1 MLYLASY
8 EISAL
13 VTEFFNSGGGY
24 GVLSLSHLTSYA
36 ISKNNIGAGIF
47 EQLGGTV
54 VFCLFYTEPHMRF
67 LKIVLVTEFL
77 NSWGWWCFAT
87 FHLTSYEISKNSME
101 LREMFEQLGVW
112 CFATFHD

>member
-36 ISKNNIGAGIF
+36 ISKNNIGDGIF

-54 VFCLFYTEPHMRF
+54 VICLFYTETHMRF
-67 LKIVLVTEFL
+67 LK
-77 NSWGWWCFAT
+77 NSVGDG
-87 FHLTSYEISKNSME
+87 I
-101 LREMFEQLGVW
+101 FEQLGLVVF
-112 CFATFHD
+112 CYIPPNFI